1 MLPRVKAE
9 TPVAQ
14 SAEQAMN
21 TFTSSKTVNSI
32 QYQTINAIQC
42 INGSS
47 AFGSVLGSLPAAV
60 RPHIMS
66 LPMFKPGFR
75 ARKSLASMA
84 VTAVSRRINSE
95 TPVLRTD
102 FLSKLLEGRDERGL
116 PLGKQELS
124 SEALS
129 LLVGGSDTVAK

>member
-1 MLPRVKAE
+1 MLPKVKAE

-21 TFTSSKTVNSI
+21 TFASSKTVNSI
-32 QYQTINAIQC
+32 QYQTINAIEC

-47 AFGSVLGSLPAAV
+47 AFGSFLGSLPLAI
-60 RPHIMS
+60 RPRIMS
-66 LPMFKPGFR
+66 LPMFKQGFR
-75 ARKSLASMA
+75 ARKSLSSMA

-95 TPVLRTD
+95 KPVLRRD
-102 FLSKLLEGRDERGL
+102 FLSKLLEGRDENGL
-116 PLGKQELS
+116 PKGKQELS